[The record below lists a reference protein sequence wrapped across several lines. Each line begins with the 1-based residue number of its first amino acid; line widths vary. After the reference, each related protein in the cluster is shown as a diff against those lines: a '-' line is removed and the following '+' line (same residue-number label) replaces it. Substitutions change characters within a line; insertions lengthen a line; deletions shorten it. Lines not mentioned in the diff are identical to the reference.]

1 MDNDKKSI
9 SWEELLDL
17 IATGDNHP
25 DDTNWA
31 IFRYLQQHYKDMGSM
46 IARTLLTAY
55 MKLHTPQPSL
65 INSCMLG
72 MAVKISET
80 YSDFQLP
87 KFLEAWGYD
96 KCLRTEDRQA
106 QVGKD
111 GRKYLALQ
119 ERVERALQSYR
130 LHHPEMRNEKSTC
143 IVSMYAVAVFEKT
156 KNGRKQR
163 FAKLV
168 SADGTELIADSRQF
182 PCRPYELVGR
192 MFDVLTRTSLK
203 GNERAVEIVIS
214 RKKVED
220 VFSIETGYVEGIDES
235 HGHIHIYDSQSR
247 HFVASKISMYANP
260 AWRNDI
266 IPRSFVKFCPI
277 IANGDHFKS
286 AAIVSIMDKKSGR
299 EAFGMYT
306 ATLTFVNR
314 IDAYIRYE
322 ITSDIK
328 PTTEGEI
335 TKEGFASIAS
345 LTDEEKSRLDTGNT
359 VRLLLFLKRNKD
371 GVKRNYVAEI
381 ILNK

>member
-17 IATGDNHP
+17 IATGARHP

-31 IFRYLQQHYKDMGSM
+31 IFRYLQQHYKDMGSVM
-46 IARTLLTAY
+46 ARTLLVAY
-55 MKLHTPQPSL
+55 MKLHSAKPSL

-87 KFLEAWGYD
+87 KFLETWGYD

-106 QVGKD
+106 QVSND

-119 ERVERALQSYR
+119 ERVERTLQSYR
-130 LHHPEMRNEKSTC
+130 LHHPEGRGGKDTC
-143 IVSMYAVAVFEKT
+143 IVSMYAVTVFEKT

-168 SADGTELIADSRQF
+168 AADGTELIADSRQF

-192 MFDVLTRTSLK
+192 MFDVLTRTSQK

-214 RKKVED
+214 RNKVEE
-220 VFSIETGYVEGIDES
+220 VFPVVTGYVEGIDES
-235 HGHIHIYDSQSR
+235 HGHIHIYDSMSR
-247 HFVASKISMYANP
+247 HFVASKISLYANP
-260 AWRNDI
+260 AWRNSI
-266 IPRSFVKFCPI
+266 TPGSFVKFCPI

-286 AAIVSIMDKKSGR
+286 AAIVSTMDKESGR

-306 ATLTFVNR
+306 ATLNFVNR

-328 PTTEGEI
+328 PTPEGEI
-335 TKEGFASIAS
+335 TKEGFASISS
-345 LTDEEKSRLDTGNT
+345 LTDEEKSHLDIGTT